1 MSNQTVFYI
10 LGISLVVSA
19 LIVSAVGLRMPTFPP
34 NRGVLTG
41 VVVFFV
47 ALVAATATFAVMNA
61 QDEQA
66 KTEAEAAAEFNSTGT
81 TSTAP
86 ASSTSST
93 TATTA
98 TTGGSSSATSTTSS
112 STSTSA
118 GGPGGTVAI
127 SADPTGQLA
136 FQQKSVTTQ
145 AGAVTIDFTN
155 QSPVGHDVKVEDS
168 TGKQFGGTDLV
179 TGGKGTATVQLAPGN
194 YTFYCDVPGHQ
205 EAGMEGRLTVK

>member
-127 SADPTGQLA
+127 SADPTRQLA
-136 FQQKSVTTQ
+136 LQQKSVTTQ